1 MNSAAAMAERRCGRL
16 KCGSDFALT
25 FGGVG
30 HFQRNPGKAFSTR
43 QARRAPAPVG
53 EVGRRWSGRPQRTR
67 LPTVR
72 LCPIGEGVGPP
83 LLYTR
88 QPKSAVSA
96 STALYANSSSSCAGL
111 TRQNVLKDLNDSQ
124 SAV

>member
-53 EVGRRWSGRPQRTR
+53 EEGRRWSGRPQRTQDFR
-67 LPTVR
+67 QSASANRRGSWT
-72 LCPIGEGVGPP
+72 PP
-83 LLYTR
+83 LRRAEKRRIGVYGAVRAQQQQLCGFDA
-88 QPKSAVSA
+88 PK
-96 STALYANSSSSCAGL
+96 
-111 TRQNVLKDLNDSQ
+111 RPKRFE
-124 SAV
+124 

>member
-1 MNSAAAMAERRCGRL
+1 MNSAAAMAER
-16 KCGSDFALT
+16 CGSDFALT

-53 EVGRRWSGRPQRTR
+53 EEGRRWSGRPQRTR

-72 LCPIGEGVGPP
+72 LC
-83 LLYTR
+83 
-88 QPKSAVSA
+88 
-96 STALYANSSSSCAGL
+96 
-111 TRQNVLKDLNDSQ
+111 Q
-124 SAV
+124 SAWELDPPFTRRAEKRRIGVYGAVRAQQQQLCGFDAPKRPKRFE

>member
-53 EVGRRWSGRPQRTR
+53 EEGRRWSGRPQRTR
-67 LPTVR
+67 LPTAR
-72 LCPIGEGVGPP
+72 LCPIGGELDPP
-83 LLYTR
+83 LYAAAEKR
-88 QPKSAVSA
+88 RIGVYGM
-96 STALYANSSSSCAGL
+96 YANSSSSCAGL